1 MFFASFFAGDSGL
14 EKAEKAGNWKT
25 ERNRIDN
32 FPDIL
37 SLRFRMLQDEGDLKS
52 KILKESLL

>member
-1 MFFASFFAGDSGL
+1 MLFSSFFAGDSGL

-32 FPDIL
+32 FPDIP
-37 SLRFRMLQDEGDLKS
+37 SLRFRMLQDEGEGDF
-52 KILKESLL
+52 KI